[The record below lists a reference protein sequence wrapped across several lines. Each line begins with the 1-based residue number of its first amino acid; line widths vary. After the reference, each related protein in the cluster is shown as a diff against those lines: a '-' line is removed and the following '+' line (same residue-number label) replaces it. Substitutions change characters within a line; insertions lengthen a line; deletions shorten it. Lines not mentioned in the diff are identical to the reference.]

1 MNYYTCIRVI
11 KIKSWISFLFNYV
24 KIKVHG
30 NDNSETRKKVIQIIC
45 NASDD
50 IEKITRIK

>member
-1 MNYYTCIRVI
+1 M
-11 KIKSWISFLFNYV
+11 

-50 IEKITRIK
+50 IEKITIRIK